1 MYVRNSS
8 YFSAA
13 AIPPVDFQRMMTNK
27 IYLMMVVDANVH
39 TVVASISRNPN
50 SILKFKLKL
59 KFILYVESA
68 SFIQ

>member
-1 MYVRNSS
+1 
-8 YFSAA
+8 
-13 AIPPVDFQRMMTNK
+13 
-27 IYLMMVVDANVH
+27 MVVDANVH